1 MLKASPCYASNVV
14 QGNAWKGNVT
24 AVMIKMMIYNLYL
37 LFGMIIGCNLQ
48 RSHGT
53 HIHSLRLIVFHM
65 NRAPLKVKNSLCLFV
80 VTAESTI
87 FLSIYSKDQHG
98 WIKDC

>member
-1 MLKASPCYASNVV
+1 
-14 QGNAWKGNVT
+14 
-24 AVMIKMMIYNLYL
+24 MIKMMICNLFL
-37 LFGMIIGCNLQ
+37 LFGMIIDCNLQ
-48 RSHGT
+48 RSYST
-53 HIHSLRLIVFHM
+53 RIYSLTLIILDM

-80 VTAESTI
+80 VTAESTV